1 MFCRNCGSQI
11 EATDKFCPACGSAQ
25 TVTEPT
31 APVVDEA
38 AKESRK
44 EMLIGTMVRKSITGA
59 AFSTTGILALVGWII
74 SAGARRRVRKF
85 EEEFGT
91 CAGRPHAARLISN
104 VGFGL
109 GIGYTIFFTLYFGI
123 LIAATILA
131 YA

>member
-25 TVTEPT
+25 TVTEPA

-38 AKESRK
+38 AKERRK
-44 EMLIGTMVRKSITGA
+44 DRLAGEMFRKSITGA

-91 CAGRPHAARLISN
+91 CAGRPHAARIISN

>member
-1 MFCRNCGSQI
+1 MFCRNCGAQV
-11 EATDKFCPACGSAQ
+11 ELENKFCPACGCAQ
-25 TVTEPT
+25 VAEEPVAPVADETVTER
-31 APVVDEA
+31 
-38 AKESRK
+38 RK
-44 EMLIGTMVRKSITGA
+44 DRLAGEMFRKSITGA

-74 SAGARRRVRKF
+74 SAGARRRVREF

-91 CAGRPHAARLISN
+91 CAGRPHAARIISN